1 MSKCNKCKYE
11 YSSKLDEPCKYCREK
26 YGIVTLGYQMSED
39 KFVPKEEQPTT
50 EHNGCDGCVS
60 ENGMEEVYDN
70 FDGCMSA
77 MNMFKEGVNLLTGLI
92 NEHFEEKQETNYEY
106 YKDEIIEKSN
116 LFFAL
121 VDGKPHQCSD
131 VSCCDC
137 GFSTGHGCTEKV
149 KEWLKQPHI
158 KPTYKLTQFEYDLL
172 QHFSVDFKF
181 KEMGLLKEMKEKGHF
196 KNING
201 DELIKDILANCE
213 VIK

>member
-1 MSKCNKCKYE
+1 MA
-11 YSSKLDEPCKYCREK
+11 
-26 YGIVTLGYQMSED
+26 T
-39 KFVPKEEQPTT
+39 KEEYIKALT
-50 EHNGCDGCVS
+50 
-60 ENGMEEVYDN
+60 GMEEVYDN
-70 FDGCMSA
+70 LDGCMSA

-149 KEWLKQPHI
+149 KEWLKSPH
-158 KPTYKLTQFEYDLL
+158 KNQTYKLSQFEYDLIQTYSYVHEGYTL
-172 QHFSVDFKF
+172 SKF
-181 KEMGLLKEMKEKGHF
+181 
-196 KNING
+196 NR
-201 DELIKDILANCE
+201 LIKLKDKGYFKCADYDTKIQEILANCE
-213 VIK
+213 VIKQ